1 MGDEPSRPMILKA
14 LAVGPFQSV
23 CYILADK
30 ATREAA
36 IIDPGDEPEKILRAA
51 KGFEVKL
58 LLHTHGHL
66 DHVTGTR
73 RVKEETGGLI
83 LIHEAD
89 RALYEDL
96 RGQYAA
102 APGMFGLSLGPG
114 HDPLPADGTLSEGQ
128 EVAFG
133 GRRLR
138 VIHTPGHTPGS
149 CSLLG
154 DGFVFS
160 GDTLFCG
167 GIGRTDLGGGDLD
180 QELASIRGKLYALD
194 PRTVVYPGHGPET
207 TIGDEKAENPCTRE

>member
-1 MGDEPSRPMILKA
+1 MILKV
-14 LAVGPFQSV
+14 LAVGPFQSN

-51 KGFEVKL
+51 KGLEVKL
-58 LLHTHGHL
+58 LLLTHGHL
-66 DHVTGTR
+66 DHVSGTR
-73 RVKEETGGLI
+73 RLKEATGAPI

-89 RALYEDL
+89 RALYEGL

-102 APGMFGLSLGPG
+102 APGLFGLSLGPG
-114 HDPLPADGTLSEGQ
+114 HDPLPADGTLTEGQ

-133 GRRLR
+133 PRRLR
-138 VIHTPGHTPGS
+138 VIHTPGHTPGC
-149 CSLLG
+149 CSFLG
-154 DGFVFS
+154 DGLLFP

-180 QELASIRGKLYALD
+180 QEMESIRSKLYTLD
-194 PRTVVYPGHGPET
+194 PRTAVYPGHGPET
-207 TIGDEKAENPCTRE
+207 SIGDEKAGNPYTQE